1 MAEVVWSDAALANLD
16 AIEAYIR
23 QFSPLAAQR
32 MAQRLLMAAWGLEQ
46 APERGRSITRNRRE
60 LTIIP
65 PYLIRYRID
74 GEQVVILEVRHAAR
88 RSTGGSLRE
97 SDVTFE
103 PFQFGDMLGPTIGWQ
118 EAPPT
123 SFTSA

>member
-46 APERGRSITRNRRE
+46 SPERGRSITRNRRE

-74 GEQVVILEVRHAAR
+74 GERVVVLEVRHGAR
-88 RSTGGSLRE
+88 RSTDGSLRE
-97 SDVTFE
+97 GEVLFE
-103 PFQFGDMLGPTIGWQ
+103 PFPFDDVRLPATAFS
-118 EAPPT
+118 EAPPAPT
-123 SFTSA
+123 T